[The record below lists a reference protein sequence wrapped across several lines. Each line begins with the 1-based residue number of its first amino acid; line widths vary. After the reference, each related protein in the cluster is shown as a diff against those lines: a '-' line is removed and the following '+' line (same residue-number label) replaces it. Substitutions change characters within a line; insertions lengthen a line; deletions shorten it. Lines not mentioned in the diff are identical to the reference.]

1 VSVAL
6 TVQVE
11 FADQVI
17 AALEEALPDA
27 LDERVPLAMQGV
39 GLQMQFDAQL
49 RAPKRTGYMAS
60 QITFEILST
69 GKWAF
74 RLIGRAPYTFYQEF
88 GTRRI
93 APHLFMT
100 QALQIYQGQ
109 MVDAVAWA
117 VEDAIRDAFG

>member
-1 VSVAL
+1 
-6 TVQVE
+6 
-11 FADQVI
+11 
-17 AALEEALPDA
+17 
-27 LDERVPLAMQGV
+27 MQGV
-39 GLQMQFDAQL
+39 GMQMQLDAQL

-60 QITFEILST
+60 QIAFEMQSS

-88 GTRRI
+88 GTRHI

-100 QALQIYQGQ
+100 QTLQIFQGQ
-109 MVDAVAWA
+109 MVDAIHWA